1 MSSDEVV
8 FAKFDRVLSMV
19 QVGSV
24 RSRRVAGPRVG
35 VLAWCLAMF
44 AMGLHQAGV
53 CGGSAS
59 PHDPLSTTA
68 LAITLGRTLFF
79 DPTLSA
85 DGKISC
91 ASCHKP
97 DRAFSDGLP
106 HASGV
111 RAQQGTRNTPSLLDV
126 NRQRSLF
133 WDGRRARL
141 EDQALDPLF
150 NSVEHGLRDEAQLL
164 DKLRATE
171 GYLAAFQAAF
181 GVAGPQITAQHV
193 ASALASYERTLVS
206 GPSPFDR
213 FRAGQADALSRP
225 ARRGWL
231 VFDQQAHC
239 TRCHVVDAPEPD
251 AWPLFTDHQFHSLVV
266 GFGKVERKLP
276 QLTQR
281 LVALHKNGR
290 AFSQE
295 VLMDADIAELGR
307 FAFTLDPRDLGA
319 FRTPSL
325 RNVALTAPYM
335 HDGSVATLAEA
346 VDLEVYYR
354 GAREDR
360 PLILTPAEREDLIAF
375 LHTLTS
381 EDVAKPPPLGSR
393 LRLKGETASSTPT
406 ASP

>member
-1 MSSDEVV
+1 M
-8 FAKFDRVLSMV
+8 ARY
-19 QVGSV
+19 
-24 RSRRVAGPRVG
+24 
-35 VLAWCLAMF
+35 LAFLAF
-44 AMGLHQAGV
+44 AMLACHATTKGEPV
-53 CGGSAS
+53 NS
-59 PHDPLSTTA
+59 PA
-68 LAITLGRTLFF
+68 AIALGRTLFF
-79 DPTLSA
+79 DPALSA

-97 DRAFSDGLP
+97 DLAFTDGLP
-106 HASGV
+106 RASGTYG
-111 RAQQGTRNTPSLLDV
+111 QQGTRNTPSLLDV
-126 NRQRSLF
+126 GRQRSLF
-133 WDGRRARL
+133 WDGRRTRL
-141 EDQALDPLF
+141 EDQALDPLL
-150 NSVEHGLRDEAQLL
+150 NRVEHGLRDEAQLL
-164 DKLRATE
+164 GKLRADARYGALFE
-171 GYLAAFQAAF
+171 AAF
-181 GVAGPQITAQHV
+181 GVPAGPQITAQAV
-193 ASALASYERTLVS
+193 ARALAAYERTLVS

-213 FRAGQADALSRP
+213 FRAGRTEALSQP

-266 GFGKVERKLP
+266 GFSKVERKLP

-281 LVALHKNGR
+281 LVALHKDGQ

-319 FRTPSL
+319 FKTPGL

-335 HDGSVATLAEA
+335 HDGSVVTLAEA

-375 LHTLTS
+375 LHALTGD
-381 EDVAKPPPLGSR
+381 DVARPPPLGSH
-393 LRLKGETASSTPT
+393 LRPEGETAPG
-406 ASP
+406 APAARP

>member
-1 MSSDEVV
+1 MNRRHCLRRRSVMARHLVV
-8 FAKFDRVLSMV
+8 FALLLCHATTKGELVN
-19 QVGSV
+19 
-24 RSRRVAGPRVG
+24 
-35 VLAWCLAMF
+35 
-44 AMGLHQAGV
+44 
-53 CGGSAS
+53 SA
-59 PHDPLSTTA
+59 A
-68 LAITLGRTLFF
+68 AIALGRILFF
-79 DPTLSA
+79 DPALSA
-85 DGKISC
+85 GGQISC
-91 ASCHKP
+91 ATCHKP
-97 DRAFSDGLP
+97 DRAFSDGLSR
-106 HASGV
+106 ASGV
-111 RAQQGTRNTPSLLDV
+111 HAQQGTRNTPTLLDV
-126 NRQRSLF
+126 GRQRSLF

-171 GYLAAFQAAF
+171 RYVVAFQAAF

-193 ASALASYERTLVS
+193 ARALAAYERTLVS
-206 GPSPFDR
+206 APSPFDR
-213 FRAGQADALSRP
+213 FRTGQADALSRP

-239 TRCHVVDAPEPD
+239 TRCHVVDAAEPD
-251 AWPLFTDHQFHSLVV
+251 ARPLFTDHQFHSLVV

-281 LVALHKNGR
+281 LVALHRDGQ

-319 FRTPSL
+319 FKTPGL

-346 VDLEVYYR
+346 VDLEIYYR

-375 LHTLTS
+375 LHALTS
-381 EDVAKPPPLGSR
+381 DAVAKPPPLGSH
-393 LRLKGETASSTPT
+393 LRLKGQTGPGTPT
-406 ASP
+406 AGP